1 MDRKQ
6 PYSQQDGGVEMPSPV
21 LVATLR
27 EHISAVNARIAAAAI
42 RAGRSPEEITLLAV
56 SKTVESDAIR
66 AAIACGM
73 ANFGEN
79 RVQEYLRKRD
89 ELSGLSALGANA
101 RLDAGVQATPEEAI
115 RWHFIGRIQTNKAR
129 QLAGQPV
136 LLHALDRM
144 ALLQELVRLSDKT
157 GCRWQALIEVNV
169 SGEDSK
175 AGVAPKALETLLR
188 AASDSGCVSVLGLM
202 TVAPDVPDPELV
214 RPVFRHLREL
224 AVDIRSWKLDNVVM
238 DHLSMGMS
246 HDLDVAVEEGATI
259 VRVGTAIFGA
269 RNRMHEG

>member
-1 MDRKQ
+1 MDQKQ
-6 PYSQQDGGVEMPSPV
+6 PCSQQNGGVNAPSPV

-27 EHISAVNARIAAAAI
+27 EHIAAVNARIAAAAI
-42 RAGRSPEEITLLAV
+42 RAGRSSEEITLLAV
-56 SKTVESDAIR
+56 SKTVETDVIR

-73 ANFGEN
+73 ENFGEN

-89 ELSGLSALGANA
+89 ELGESGANP
-101 RLDAGVQATPEEAI
+101 RLGTGVRATLEEAI

-144 ALLQELVRLSDKT
+144 ALLQELVRQSDKT
-157 GCRWQALIEVNV
+157 GCRWRTLIEVNV

-175 AGVAPKALETLLR
+175 AGVPPKALEALLR

-269 RNRMHEG
+269 RNRIHEG